1 MISLLDVSKS
11 FCKNFLFGGIAIAI
25 LAIIIE
31 FSKFG
36 VAYSSYL
43 YAALRSVY
51 FYLFWI
57 TYKFHGEKGVNN
69 LNVHLILGTL
79 IFIIFVAAV
88 HLVNKFGLGYKWSLA
103 VGTLVFILVSYLY
116 FKTLLYKKFN

>member
-43 YAALRSVY
+43 YAALPSVY

-57 TYKFHGEKGVNN
+57 TYKFYGEKSVNN

-88 HLVNKFGLGYKWSLA
+88 HLVNKFGLGYKWALA